1 MNKVLHTGLDIAD
14 ALTCEHALTRIVARG
29 TVSGWIEQLSDWV
42 NDEVR
47 RPGGDPLLVVQGM
60 SMLFIQTI
68 GSVAAQVSPPAGDQ
82 ILKKALISQV
92 EADLIKHMERTRELA
107 RP

>member
-1 MNKVLHTGLDIAD
+1 MSKVLHTGLDITD
-14 ALTCEHALTRIVARG
+14 AFTCEHALTRIVARG

-68 GSVAAQVSPPAGDQ
+68 GSVAAQVSTPAGDH
-82 ILKKALISQV
+82 ILKRALIAQI
-92 EADLIKHMERTRELA
+92 EAELVAHMQRTREIG